1 MKIIQKLMVLLL
13 VTSSVSAQN
22 LKSGSVTDTVNKRN
36 EEIRLIKKMSLPMA
50 YVAMTNSLFDAG
62 YPVHPGEQDFGI
74 SKEVPCIKDESIV
87 DPLSQFRNSSILP
100 PEVINAM
107 RRRSSVR
114 AVIKGQV
121 KLEAKGEDVL
131 IRVTL
136 DKMKCNKGGILPK
149 EYEDI
154 YSTFWSNVSA
164 SLFIDGIKLSA
175 SEVN

>member
-1 MKIIQKLMVLLL
+1 MNIIQKLIVLLL

-22 LKSGSVTDTVNKRN
+22 LKSGSVTETVNKRN
-36 EEIRLIKKMSLPMA
+36 EEVRLIKKMSLPKA
-50 YVAMTNSLFDAG
+50 YAAIADSLFDAG
-62 YPVHPGEQDFGI
+62 YPGHPGEQEFSI
-74 SKEVPCIKDESIV
+74 MKALPCIKDESIV
-87 DPLSQFRNSSILP
+87 NPLSQLRNPLIT
-100 PEVINAM
+100 PEVMNAI
-107 RRRSSVR
+107 RRSSLPIAYIR
-114 AVIKGQV
+114 GQV
-121 KLEAKGEDVL
+121 KLEVKGEDIL

-136 DKMKCNKGGILPK
+136 DQMKCRGGILPK

>member
-36 EEIRLIKKMSLPMA
+36 EEVRLIKKMSLPKA
-50 YVAMTNSLFDAG
+50 YVAMADSLFDAG
-62 YPVHPGEQDFGI
+62 YSGHPGEQEFYI
-74 SKEVPCIKDESIV
+74 LKELPCIKDESIV
-87 DPLSQFRNSSILP
+87 NPLSQFRNNTLFP

-107 RRRSSVR
+107 RRSSLTHADIR
-114 AVIKGQV
+114 GQV
-121 KLEAKGEDVL
+121 KLEVKGEDVL